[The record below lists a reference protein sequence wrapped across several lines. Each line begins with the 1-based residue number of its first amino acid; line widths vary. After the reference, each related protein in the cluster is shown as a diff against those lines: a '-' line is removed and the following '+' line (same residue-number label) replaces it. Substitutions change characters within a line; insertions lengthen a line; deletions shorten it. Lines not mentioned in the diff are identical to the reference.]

1 MVKTNEADMK
11 NIADLSAEEF
21 KSFMDSFDVVLSD
34 CDGTLW
40 KANPIPHA
48 GETIHALEKKG
59 KRVYFVTNNTM
70 RPQSDY
76 QKMFDTMAVP
86 NGMDNLLHPAI
97 AITKYL
103 KTRNMTKRIFAVAN
117 SFAVDYYKSV
127 GFDVFTGPDEYEQN
141 PYSMMKFLKDRES
154 VGAVVI
160 DIDTTC
166 NNLKLQMAAYFLQ
179 IADTEYL
186 TGSTEAT
193 FSVEGEKYI
202 GPRYYQDVVTKFT
215 EREPKQFSKPNL
227 HFLDQF
233 MKDKKIMDPK
243 RVLMVG
249 DQVEED
255 VMLAK
260 NGGFESM
267 FVLTGRDSLKDFEK
281 KPFKPDYYIA
291 SFGDLA
297 AMLKE

>member
-1 MVKTNEADMK
+1 MVKTNGADMK
-11 NIADLSAEEF
+11 NIADLSAAEF
-21 KSFMDSFDVVLSD
+21 KYFMDSFDVVLSD

-40 KANPIPHA
+40 NTDPIPRV
-48 GETIHALEKKG
+48 GETILALEKKG
-59 KRVYFVTNNTM
+59 KRVYYVTNNTM

-76 QKMFDTMAVP
+76 NEMFVTMGIA

-103 KTRNMTKRIFAVAN
+103 KMKNMTQRIFAVAN
-117 SFAVDYYKSV
+117 SFAIDFYKSA
-127 GFDVFTGPDEYEQN
+127 GFDVFTGPDVYEQN
-141 PYSMMKFLKDRES
+141 PYSMMKFLKNRES
-154 VGAVVI
+154 VGATVI

-179 IADTEYL
+179 IPNTEYIV
-186 TGSTEAT
+186 GSTEAT
-193 FSVEGEKYI
+193 FSIQGEKFI
-202 GPRYYQDVVTKFT
+202 GPRYYQDVVSKFT
-215 EREPKQFSKPNL
+215 DREPKQFSKPNL

-233 MKDKKIMDPK
+233 MKDKKIIDPK

-249 DQVEED
+249 DQVDED
-255 VMLAK
+255 VMMAK

-267 FVLTGRDSLKDFEK
+267 FVLSGRDSFKDLEK

-291 SFGDLA
+291 SFGDMA